1 MKRLRTRLLLD
12 LGGVEKRGDDRRG
25 TDADRDPGLDELL
38 PALLAGVILVVV
50 VGHLTPLEQ
59 SLPRTSMSRGV
70 TLKALH

>member
-12 LGGVEKRGDDRRG
+12 LGGVKKRGDDRRG

-70 TLKALH
+70 TLEALH